1 MPVTGSCH
9 CGKMR
14 YTLEGE
20 MPTAAMACNCSM
32 CQRKGYLL
40 HFAPADQFTAH
51 GDPDETTIYQFNR
64 HNIRHTFCKTCGCAA
79 YGSGV
84 GPDGKAMAAINL
96 RCADGVDLE
105 SLTIHKFDGASL

>member
-9 CGKMR
+9 CGAVS

-20 MPTAAMACNCSM
+20 APTAAMACNCSI
-32 CQRKGYLL
+32 CRRKGHLL
-40 HFAPADQFTAH
+40 HFAPLDALTLH
-51 GDPDETTIYQFNR
+51 GDPDAVTIYRFNK
-64 HNIRHTFCKTCGCAA
+64 HNIEHTFCRTCGCAP
-79 YGSGV
+79 YGKGT

-96 RCADGVDLE
+96 RCADDIDLD